1 MVTLNVTK
9 ESELRGDEDDDDGL
23 CNTGGQVTIRT
34 HLIKRF
40 TTQNFVFT
48 NYLNGPFLN
57 SFFSIFRLY
66 KPVNSKQLFK
76 KEWLGRIELLTSGV
90 QNVRSADWAISIVC
104 KVRIWPNNKICCYLY
119 ALKIL
124 NPNYSNWRPAIQ
136 LYFPLM
142 VSVLWLK

>member
-66 KPVNSKQLFK
+66 KPVNSKQLLK
-76 KEWLGRIELLTSGV
+76 KE
-90 QNVRSADWAISIVC
+90 
-104 KVRIWPNNKICCYLY
+104 
-119 ALKIL
+119 
-124 NPNYSNWRPAIQ
+124 
-136 LYFPLM
+136 
-142 VSVLWLK
+142 